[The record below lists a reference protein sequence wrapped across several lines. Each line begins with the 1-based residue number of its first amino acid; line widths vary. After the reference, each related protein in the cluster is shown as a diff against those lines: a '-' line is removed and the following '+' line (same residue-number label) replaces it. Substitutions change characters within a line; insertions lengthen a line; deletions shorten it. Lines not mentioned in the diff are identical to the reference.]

1 MNEKQIENTLRD
13 YNWMIN
19 EIKRQREL
27 LEDAGTN
34 LVAQS
39 GIESTLPKAQ
49 GESGDPVALEV
60 VRRDKKHMWIHK
72 LEVKV
77 LFIQERMAVIEEE
90 REKAVLECL
99 LDGMSMVAISKHM
112 GLSRRHIQRIKECIV
127 NKMSQMSQM
136 SHLSHMSQKL
146 PNKERCV

>member
-1 MNEKQIENTLRD
+1 MNKKQIENALRD

-19 EIKRQREL
+19 EIRRQREL

-49 GESGDPVALEV
+49 GETGDPVAREV
-60 VRRDKKHMWIHK
+60 VRRDKKYTWVHK

-77 LFIQERMAVIEEE
+77 TFIQERMAVIVEE

-99 LDGMSMVAISKHM
+99 LDGMSMVAIGNHM
-112 GLSRRHIQRIKECIV
+112 GLSSRHIRRIKNSIV
-127 NKMSQMSQM
+127 SQMSAM
-136 SHLSHMSQKL
+136 SGMSALSCNL